1 MIINI
6 ETKKWG
12 KIKLTREQE
21 IGLVK
26 RIKLG
31 YIITRSWKTKYA
43 KWVRVDMLNI
53 RNGATKALY
62 WHNGWQIAH

>member
-1 MIINI
+1 
-6 ETKKWG
+6 
-12 KIKLTREQE
+12 
-21 IGLVK
+21 
-26 RIKLG
+26 LG